1 MIVIIEIK
9 IVIIEKDCDKQKFSG
24 NINEVIKAVLNSYY
38 FFFYEKILHALKS
51 TKSTKS
57 TKRHKDTWT
66 KAQKRK

>member
-1 MIVIIEIK
+1 M
-9 IVIIEKDCDKQKFSG
+9 IIEKDCDKQKFSG
-24 NINEVIKAVLNSYY
+24 NINKVIKAVLNSSSY
-38 FFFYEKILHALKS
+38 FFFFHEKILHALKS